1 MKRIFL
7 GILIC
12 TVILSGQAY
21 AALDERCSVESIGI
35 SSEYTNRLF
44 VDIVYS
50 FKCSAGASDEGQL
63 TRARMHYGTRDIGN
77 LILKDSYGE
86 LTTDT
91 LPSDYEIDK
100 GLRNSELGLVFR
112 KSLEMTNYETNYILN
127 VSFETG
133 AIVSKADDGKLQA
146 QPSDLIGNITG
157 TSIRSTLESS
167 DLGIGTISYSSK
179 VPKGTV
185 ITNAQ
190 PDTCLVSG
198 EIVVCSGLDEDA
210 FSEILVEWKQSEEV
224 TQENSKLTEIADKVS
239 TKIEELA
246 KEVAEE
252 ETKEQVKGFLEKMKE
267 KLSGLFDWL

>member
-44 VDIVYS
+44 VDIVYN

-63 TRARMHYGTRDIGN
+63 TRASIHYGTRDIGN
-77 LILKDSYGE
+77 LILKDRYGE

-91 LPSDYEIDK
+91 IPSDYEIDK
-100 GLRNSELGLVFR
+100 GLSSSELGLVFR
-112 KSLEMTNYETNYILN
+112 KSLEMTSYETNYILN
-127 VSFETG
+127 LSFETG

-157 TSIRSTLESS
+157 ISVRNTIESF
-167 DLGIGTISYSSK
+167 DLGIGTISYSMK

-190 PDTCLVSG
+190 PDNCLVSG
-198 EIVVCSGLDEDA
+198 ETVICNGLDENS
-210 FSEILVEWKQSEEV
+210 FSEILIKWKQSEEV

-239 TKIEELA
+239 TKVEELA
-246 KEVAEE
+246 KEATEE
-252 ETKEQVKGFLEKMKE
+252 ETKKQVKGLFEKMKE